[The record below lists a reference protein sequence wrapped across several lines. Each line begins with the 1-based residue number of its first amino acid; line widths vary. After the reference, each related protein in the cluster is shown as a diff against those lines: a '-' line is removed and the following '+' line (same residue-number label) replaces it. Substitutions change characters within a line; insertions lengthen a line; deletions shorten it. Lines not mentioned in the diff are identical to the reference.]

1 MRLRKPKPS
10 KTLRTRKKPSKTP
23 PHKPC
28 VTHVWMRQGCD
39 ARRQVKLQSG
49 HKGDRVKQKA
59 TTSITLDKA
68 AYWELKAAILQ
79 AQQVQAEAQKAVEQA
94 QQRAVSLATAS
105 GLDPQQNY
113 TLNDADLT
121 ATAQ

>member
-1 MRLRKPKPS
+1 MD
-10 KTLRTRKKPSKTP
+10 TT
-23 PHKPC
+23 
-28 VTHVWMRQGCD
+28 TH
-39 ARRQVKLQSG
+39 
-49 HKGDRVKQKA
+49 
-59 TTSITLDKA
+59 ILDKA
-68 AYWELKAAILQ
+68 IYWELKAAILQ

-94 QQRAVSLATAS
+94 QQRAVSLATAA

>member
-1 MRLRKPKPS
+1 M
-10 KTLRTRKKPSKTP
+10 
-23 PHKPC
+23 
-28 VTHVWMRQGCD
+28 
-39 ARRQVKLQSG
+39 
-49 HKGDRVKQKA
+49 KQKA

-68 AYWELKAAILQ
+68 IYWELKAAILQ
-79 AQQVQAEAQKAVEQA
+79 AQQVQADAQKAVEQA